1 MAKSRLSL
9 TPEDYARIDKLVGID
24 PNSDQFYTVVTTKQ
38 RGKAIRSIHVFAR
51 QPTPQ
56 EVTKFED
63 VASKVKVRGRKTEF
77 EGSQAK
83 AFRHLYDALILRAY
97 DVPSGFR
104 ILGEI
109 PDGQK
114 EFNPSL
120 GLTREEAIEKVST
133 VIKREALRDSMG
145 EVYSEA
151 RLSEAEGDEDE
162 VKGDDQE
169 DD

>member
-1 MAKSRLSL
+1 MAKSKLTL
-9 TPEDYARIDKLVGID
+9 TPEDYTRIDKLTGIE
-24 PNSDQFYTVVTTKQ
+24 PSSDQFYTVVTTKQ
-38 RGKAIRSIHVFAR
+38 RGRAIRSIHVFSR
-51 QPTPQ
+51 MPTPQ

-77 EGSQAK
+77 EGSAAK

-109 PDGQK
+109 PEGTT
-114 EFNPSL
+114 EFDPKL
-120 GLTREEAIEKVST
+120 GLSREQAIEKVPT
-133 VIKREALRDSMG
+133 VIKREALRDSMS
-145 EVYSEA
+145 ETYSEA
-151 RLSEAEGDEDE
+151 RLIENEGDEED
-162 VKGDDQE
+162 VKDATE